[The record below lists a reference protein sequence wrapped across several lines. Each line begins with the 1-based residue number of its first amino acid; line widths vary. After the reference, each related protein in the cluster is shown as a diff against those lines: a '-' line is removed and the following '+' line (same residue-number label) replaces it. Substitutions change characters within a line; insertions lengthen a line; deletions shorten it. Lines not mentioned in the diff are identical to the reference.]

1 MYVSWHCFSGSDSGK
16 DSVKTSGLSWLNL
29 SFLGLH
35 PKQTEKGQEAQ
46 ADHKPV
52 RGFGRR
58 MQNNAVLFCFLV
70 QEQNSN
76 FTCGVREN
84 FEMMNTPVLET
95 SLCAFLKRC
104 DCTAPSFQKK
114 RNSIA
119 WKFSS
124 MVWQAIVMHEV
135 RYPVLMKKSY
145 DQTPGEGIGF
155 PKKVRKGLQDSPD
168 CSCDTSIN

>member
-16 DSVKTSGLSWLNL
+16 DSVKTSCLSWLNL

-35 PKQTEKGQEAQ
+35 PKQTEQGQEAQ

-58 MQNNAVLFCFLV
+58 MQNNAVLLCFLV

-84 FEMMNTPVLET
+84 FEMMKYACFRNFFVCVFETVWLYCSQFPEEKKFNCLKVQLNGMTSHCHAWSKVSCLNEKVLWSNTRGGDRF
-95 SLCAFLKRC
+95 S
-104 DCTAPSFQKK
+104 QK
-114 RNSIA
+114 S
-119 WKFSS
+119 
-124 MVWQAIVMHEV
+124 Q
-135 RYPVLMKKSY
+135 
-145 DQTPGEGIGF
+145 EGAA
-155 PKKVRKGLQDSPD
+155 GLSRL
-168 CSCDTSIN
+168 

>member
-124 MVWQAIVMHEV
+124 TSGMTSHCHAWSKVFYLNEK
-135 RYPVLMKKSY
+135 VLWSNTRGGDRFSQKS
-145 DQTPGEGIGF
+145 QEGAA
-155 PKKVRKGLQDSPD
+155 GLSRL
-168 CSCDTSIN
+168 